1 MLTLRNILDNSTRT
15 LSVLLGVTVLSLAV
29 TMFMTQYNAADIMNW
44 AREVLGGTFVVL
56 LSGLVFLSLYA
67 WVQLLRTT
75 DADGATTSDD
85 VWLETGMQAAN
96 GVATLAL
103 TFTLLGISL
112 GIGTLAGQELTPET
126 VQPVIRKMTANFS
139 LAFMTTVV
147 GLPAAAF
154 LRALLSI
161 THTRRITASAV
172 QVLPPRDMP
181 RQFE

>member
-1 MLTLRNILDNSTRT
+1 MQVLRSVLDNSTRT
-15 LSVLLGVTVLSLAV
+15 LSVFLGATVLAMAAA
-29 TMFMTQYNAADIMNW
+29 TFMTQNSAVDIMNW
-44 AREVLGGTFVVL
+44 ARDVLGGTFVVL
-56 LSGLVFLSLYA
+56 LTSLIFLSLYA
-67 WVQLLRTT
+67 WVRLLRTT
-75 DADGATTSDD
+75 DEFGAAASDA
-85 VWLETGMQAAN
+85 VWLETGLQAAN

-147 GLPAAAF
+147 GLPVAAL

-161 THTRRITASAV
+161 THTRRITSCSV
-172 QVLPPRDMP
+172 QVLPP
-181 RQFE
+181 QKGQAAS